1 MSEQTKKIFNKKS
14 FKETLNL
21 PKTDFSQRA
30 NAVKKEPEFLK
41 RWKDEKLCER
51 AVEKNQKDGTPFTLH
66 DGPPFAN
73 GHMHMGHAL
82 NRTLKD
88 VICKS
93 KRMAGHHV
101 ISVPG
106 WDCHGLPIELKVAK
120 ELGADK
126 DSGKVDRVTFKKHC
140 RQYAQGW
147 IDIQREE
154 IKRLGVVT
162 DWDHPYITMSS
173 EYEASILESF
183 AIFVEKGY
191 IERKGKTVPWCASCR
206 TVLAT
211 AEIEHKD
218 SKDPS
223 CYILFKLGESL
234 PPSLKLRGTGRANAS
249 GGEDFEVSLLVWTT
263 TPWTIPLNRAVVLRP
278 ASEYVLLQGR
288 DEKQAF
294 IVGEKLADKVC
305 EEIGIEKKVLATFS
319 SEKLAGKKV
328 HHPYI
333 EDLEVP
339 IILDEMVLLDD
350 GTACVHSAPGCG
362 PEDYFLGI
370 KNGLEIFSP
379 LSPDGKYTEEIKP
392 KELAGMSVFDGQI
405 WSIKKLHEVGRLLH
419 KSSITHSYP
428 HCWRCQSPLIFR
440 ATDQWFCTLEKNNL
454 VQRAIDVAN
463 GLKFVPDW
471 GKTRL
476 TSSMSSRTEWC
487 LSRQRQWGV
496 PIPALLCN
504 SCDHPYLEADFVRAV
519 ASYVKKR
526 GIEFWDE
533 VTLEEL
539 VEKKILSSSFS
550 CAKCNNHDLKNFRKE
565 MDIVD
570 VWFESGVSHTA
581 VKNQYPS
588 LSIPADVY
596 LEGSDQHRGWF
607 QSSLLSSM
615 IMYNKTCTKKFVTHA
630 FVLDAQAE
638 KMSKS
643 KGNVTYPSQIIEK
656 LSADILRLWLAGS
669 DFENDITISD
679 EALRNASE
687 VYRKIRNTCRFMI
700 SNLYDFDIKKDGVS
714 IADLPVFDQF
724 ALANLQ
730 GVVEKVRQS
739 YDDYWFANVF
749 QTLNRYCTNDLSSF
763 YLDVVKDRLY
773 TDQSDGHSRRSAQT
787 VMYHILDSLT
797 KIMAPIL
804 SFLAEEVSDFYQ
816 AGKPGS
822 EKKESIHL
830 QSFPE
835 TIDIWGAVKRKS
847 FPQHKIAAQSGLVI
861 DDPEGASLSVRMT
874 GWSNLLERVRP
885 ELLKAIEAKR
895 EQGLVKHSLEARV
908 EIYIDRSNEQGE
920 AFGAFLSYLEQRGEV
935 PAKRRASKFFKD
947 FIVVS
952 QCEFVSTFDGLEQSG
967 LDWLFVSV
975 NHARGT
981 KCPRCWQWEETDH
994 EDGLCARCEMVVN
1007 PR

>member
-1 MSEQTKKIFNKKS
+1 MSEKAKKTFSKTS

-21 PKTDFSQRA
+21 PKTEFSQRA
-30 NAVKKEPEFLK
+30 NAAKKEPELLK
-41 RWKDEKLCER
+41 RWEDEKLCER
-51 AVEKNQKDGTPFTLH
+51 AVEKNRTEGTPFTLH

-82 NRTLKD
+82 NRILKD
-88 VICKS
+88 VVCKS

-120 ELGADK
+120 ELGTDK
-126 DSGKVDRVTFKKHC
+126 EPGKVDRVTFKKHC
-140 RQYAQGW
+140 RKYAQGW

-162 DWDHPYITMSS
+162 DWDHPYITMSP

-191 IERKGKTVPWCASCR
+191 IERKGKTVPWCASCQ

-218 SKDPS
+218 RKDPS
-223 CYILFKLGESL
+223 CYILFPLSEPL
-234 PPSLKLRGTGRANAS
+234 EMS
-249 GGEDFEVSLLVWTT
+249 GGANVSLLVWTT

-278 ASEYVLLQGR
+278 GSEYVLLQGK

-305 EEIGIEKKVLATFS
+305 EEIGIEKKILATFS

-328 HHPYI
+328 QHPYI
-333 EDLEVP
+333 EGLQVP

-405 WSIKKLHEVGRLLH
+405 WSIKKMHEVGRLLH

-440 ATDQWFCTLEKNNL
+440 ATDQWFCTLEKDNL

-463 GLKFVPDW
+463 DLKFVPDW

-504 SCDHPYLEADFVRAV
+504 ECDHPYLEADFIRSV
-519 ASYVKKR
+519 ASHVKKR

-539 VEKKILSSSFS
+539 VKTKTLSENFS
-550 CAKCNNHDLKNFRKE
+550 CAKCDNKDLKKFRKE

-581 VKNQYPS
+581 VKNQYRA

-615 IMYNKTCTKKFVTHA
+615 IMYNETCTRSFVTHA

-669 DFENDITISD
+669 DFENDITITD
-679 EALRNASE
+679 EALKNASE

-700 SNLYDFDIKKDGVS
+700 SNLYDFDMKKDGVS
-714 IADLPVFDQF
+714 IADLPVLDQF

-730 GVVEKVRQS
+730 DVVAMVTGA

-763 YLDVVKDRLY
+763 YLDIAKDRLY
-773 TDQSDGHSRRSAQT
+773 TDQADGHSRRSAQT

-797 KIMAPIL
+797 RIMAPIL

-816 AGKPGS
+816 AGKPES
-822 EKKESIHL
+822 DKKESIHL

-835 TIDIWGAVKRKS
+835 LLDVWGAVKSKH
-847 FPQHKIAAQSGLVI
+847 FPRQEITKLHGLGIGDV
-861 DDPEGASLSVRMT
+861 GGLSLPVRMT
-874 GWSNLLERVRP
+874 GWSDLLERVRS

-895 EQGLVKHSLEARV
+895 EQGIVKHSLEARV
-908 EIYIDRSNEQGE
+908 SIYIDKSNEQGE
-920 AFGAFLSYLEQRGEV
+920 AFGEFLSYLEQRGEM
-935 PAKRRASKFFKD
+935 PSKFFKD

-952 QCEFVSTFDGLEQSG
+952 QCEFVSTPDSLEKTG

-994 EDGLCARCEMVVN
+994 EDGLCARCWGLIQ
-1007 PR
+1007 R